1 MISEERIYRLWAAA
15 CNDPVGVTLTTF
27 ARSVAR
33 EARREAIEECA
44 KVCDERRGPIEIY
57 NKSYPAMMD
66 CAAAI
71 RALSAT

>member
-15 CNDPVGVTLTTF
+15 CNDPGAVTLTTF
-27 ARSVAR
+27 ARAVER
-33 EARREAIEECA
+33 EAYEAAARVVE
-44 KVCDERRGPIEIY
+44 ERRGPIEIY

-71 RALSAT
+71 RALAKSA